1 MPFRYWPS
9 QLSKEMTLCNVNH
22 SREKNLYRK
31 INEQEAL
38 TGIFSKMV
46 AYVTGH
52 VIVSTIFE
60 IDERDGF

>member
-9 QLSKEMTLCNVNH
+9 QLSIEMKLCNV
-22 SREKNLYRK
+22 REKNLYRK